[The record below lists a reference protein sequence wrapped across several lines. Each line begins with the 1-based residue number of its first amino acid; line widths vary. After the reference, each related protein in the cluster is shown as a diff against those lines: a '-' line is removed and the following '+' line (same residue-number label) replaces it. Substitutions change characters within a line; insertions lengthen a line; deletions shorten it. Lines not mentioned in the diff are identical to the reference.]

1 MKQTITPDKQTVQE
15 ALQGRTYFVDFYQRE
30 YVWSKETVDIL
41 LRDIF
46 YSFDISY
53 DQFKNAELTAEVME
67 KFNWYYLN
75 IFITNNINGKAYIV
89 DGQQRLS
96 TLTLL
101 AAKLYHLTDNEI
113 LKDIL
118 KACIFSN
125 DAYKGNK
132 FNIDNEK
139 RHDVMK
145 AVLDNKE
152 YTIKFKNK
160 TEETII
166 TRYAD
171 ISKFIDEKEM
181 DKNRL
186 TAFIHYFL
194 ERLVLVELTIEKDDT
209 PMIFEVINDRGEA
222 LKPFEILKGKLIGAL
237 AKEDTYAFSEKW
249 DSAMDRLFGLQDEFF
264 VDYIRSRFIFKKN
277 TKIETAVNQVYHRYI
292 FENNEI
298 AAALSF
304 RKQDECQIDHIK
316 KFINNDLKYYSR
328 LYATVCRNPNNW
340 LVYLNAINTFQ
351 SQYHIILAACDIDD
365 AMEMKKIEVI
375 SKEFDRFYV
384 LLRLN
389 SIYDSNSF
397 QEAAYWFNFAIK
409 GKPVEEYRQIFDG
422 KILEILREKKGKN
435 ATSVLEYNAFLKANY
450 TNLDTRFLR
459 YFLAR
464 VEKYITTQCN
474 CEMQND
480 VQYIST
486 RTGHKTGYHIE
497 HILSR
502 NETNLGYFENEE
514 AFENHRNQL
523 GGLLLLKGLDNIS
536 SSNEEY
542 ADKLKTYSVG
552 LMWGHTLCTDFYH
565 TNKDF
570 DAFNNTLHENY
581 GIMIKPYQKFD
592 AQALE
597 DRNKLLYNLVK
608 IIWEID

>member
-46 YSFDISY
+46 YSFDLSY

-264 VDYIRSRFIFKKN
+264 VDYIRSQFIFKKN
-277 TKIETAVNQVYHRYI
+277 TKIETAVNQVYH
-292 FENNEI
+292 
-298 AAALSF
+298 LSL
-304 RKQDECQIDHIK
+304 IHI
-316 KFINNDLKYYSR
+316 
-328 LYATVCRNPNNW
+328 
-340 LVYLNAINTFQ
+340 
-351 SQYHIILAACDIDD
+351 
-365 AMEMKKIEVI
+365 
-375 SKEFDRFYV
+375 
-384 LLRLN
+384 
-389 SIYDSNSF
+389 
-397 QEAAYWFNFAIK
+397 
-409 GKPVEEYRQIFDG
+409 
-422 KILEILREKKGKN
+422 
-435 ATSVLEYNAFLKANY
+435 
-450 TNLDTRFLR
+450 
-459 YFLAR
+459 
-464 VEKYITTQCN
+464 
-474 CEMQND
+474 
-480 VQYIST
+480 
-486 RTGHKTGYHIE
+486 
-497 HILSR
+497 
-502 NETNLGYFENEE
+502 
-514 AFENHRNQL
+514 
-523 GGLLLLKGLDNIS
+523 
-536 SSNEEY
+536 
-542 ADKLKTYSVG
+542 
-552 LMWGHTLCTDFYH
+552 
-565 TNKDF
+565 
-570 DAFNNTLHENY
+570 
-581 GIMIKPYQKFD
+581 
-592 AQALE
+592 
-597 DRNKLLYNLVK
+597 
-608 IIWEID
+608 